1 MVPHRVSPA
10 TRKAKLSRGADA
22 ATPII
27 MGAGIAAGLYRPRAH
42 RDVARRYLLA
52 SGDAVF
58 VEGSGGA
65 GRRCTVIFAVP
76 VLLW

>member
-1 MVPHRVSPA
+1 MVPHRVSPG
-10 TRKAKLSRGADA
+10 TRKAELSRGAGI

-42 RDVARRYLLA
+42 CDVARRYLLA

-58 VEGSGGA
+58 SEGSGGA
-65 GRRCTVIFAVP
+65 GRRWTAIFAVP